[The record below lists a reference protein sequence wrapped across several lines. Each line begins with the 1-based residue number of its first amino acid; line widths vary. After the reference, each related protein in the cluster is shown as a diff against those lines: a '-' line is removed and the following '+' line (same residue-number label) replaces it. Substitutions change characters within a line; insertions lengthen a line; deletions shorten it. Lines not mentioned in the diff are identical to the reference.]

1 MTDNAAIKE
10 DMGHNALP
18 SPQQSG
24 AIHIFN
30 IYMLISIQI
39 FNFDY
44 KISIPLGIPNSILR
58 RIYRIYAKPVY
69 GRLTVK
75 LRE

>member
-44 KISIPLGIPNSILR
+44 KISIPLDIPNYILQRMFSI
-58 RIYRIYAKPVY
+58 YTK
-69 GRLTVK
+69 
-75 LRE
+75 